1 MYVFVCVF
9 GSIQQ
14 RKSRTKVKRE
24 SDRGGGGE
32 GKKTDRSL
40 SSMQR
45 KSYPI
50 ARDYICSGF
59 CYRVSD
65 FCS

>member
-14 RKSRTKVKRE
+14 RKSRTKVKGE

-32 GKKTDRSL
+32 GKKTGRSL

-45 KSYPI
+45 KSCPI
-50 ARDYICSGF
+50 ARPGLHM
-59 CYRVSD
+59 
-65 FCS
+65 